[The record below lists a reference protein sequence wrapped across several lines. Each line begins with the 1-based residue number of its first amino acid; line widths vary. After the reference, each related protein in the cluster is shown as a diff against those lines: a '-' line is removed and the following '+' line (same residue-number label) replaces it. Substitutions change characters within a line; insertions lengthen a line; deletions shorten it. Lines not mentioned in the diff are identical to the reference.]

1 MAKRP
6 AKPWFD
12 WRENARELAI
22 VIFGVLIALLAQ
34 QAVDDWGWK
43 QRVKA
48 AETAI
53 RRELLFD
60 DGPEVYQRVAVH
72 PCAQERLQ
80 GIRAAI
86 EADRSRAEVGRLVD
100 GYKVVFVTYDTI
112 AYDGANASQV
122 STRMTQDE
130 LELYTVPYTMLPQMD
145 ALNRQ
150 EAIDLARLR
159 GFKRAGGPLTQAE
172 ESQILSAAEALR
184 NGDNSIYTA
193 AMFALPAIRRIG
205 ELDPKRVAFYMDVAR
220 SAYGNCIKDAP
231 PDLPNAR
238 VAEKS

>member
-1 MAKRP
+1 MTKHS

-22 VIFGVLIALLAQ
+22 VIIGVLIALLAQ
-34 QAVDDWGWK
+34 QSVDDWGWN

-60 DGPEVYQRVAVH
+60 DGPEVYQRVAMH
-72 PCAQERLQ
+72 SCAQERLQ
-80 GIRAAI
+80 SIRAAI
-86 EADRSRAEVGRLVD
+86 EAGRSRAEVGQLVD

-130 LELYTVPYTMLPQMD
+130 LERYTVPYTMLPQMD

-150 EAIDLARLR
+150 EAVDLARLR
-159 GFKRAGGPLTQAE
+159 GFKRAGGSLTQAE

-184 NGDNSIYTA
+184 NDDNAIYTA
-193 AMFALPAIRRIG
+193 ATFALPAIRRIG
-205 ELDPKRVAFYMDVAR
+205 PIDRHRIAFYMNVAR
-220 SAYGNCIKDAP
+220 SAYGDCIKDVP
-231 PDLPNAR
+231 PDLPN
-238 VAEKS
+238 